1 MNTLELDWCS
11 CVFLLCFGGGVLEHF
26 YFSQMVVDLME
37 VIVCLDP
44 NINRQGSLNLP
55 MLGGNQ
61 TWCKRMVIWMDFPF
75 NRVHSLGWCHLFMTP
90 VKLDL
95 KFKMRRTKNGS
106 RKQRIASLLVRP
118 SLQLGASEWPKLGGF
133 GMTFFGGDFLWP
145 PFGLSKRSLGR
156 SWFRY
161 VRKNQMYH
169 KRWPNFMYTSYGCKG
184 LLSLFTPKN
193 LRIHNWDDFNT
204 VTKKTKLNQA
214 PSGMTFPDSFWW
226 TIPVDDQ
233 LMKIYIP
240 IELRYGCVP
249 YQVV

>member
-11 CVFLLCFGGGVLEHF
+11 CVFLLCWGGVLEHF

-44 NINRQGSLNLP
+44 KISHQGSLNLP

-61 TWCKRMVIWMDFPF
+61 TWCKRMVVWMDFPF

-118 SLQLGASEWPKLGGF
+118 SLQLGASEWPKLGVLEWPFSGVIF
-133 GMTFFGGDFLWP
+133 CDLHLDYQKGHLEEAGSGTFE
-145 PFGLSKRSLGR
+145 
-156 SWFRY
+156 
-161 VRKNQMYH
+161 
-169 KRWPNFMYTSYGCKG
+169 
-184 LLSLFTPKN
+184 
-193 LRIHNWDDFNT
+193 RIRCI
-204 VTKKTKLNQA
+204 TK
-214 PSGMTFPDSFWW
+214 
-226 TIPVDDQ
+226 DDQ
-233 LMKIYIP
+233 ILCIRPMDVKVCLASLRQRTYVYITGMIFIRLQRRQSYIRP
-240 IELRYGCVP
+240 LLVWLFRIVFDGQFRWMIS
-249 YQVV
+249 

>member
-1 MNTLELDWCS
+1 MNTLELDWCR
-11 CVFLLCFGGGVLEHF
+11 CVFLLCWGGRSGTFLLQPNGGWFDGSHRLFRSQHKPPGV
-26 YFSQMVVDLME
+26 
-37 VIVCLDP
+37 IK
-44 NINRQGSLNLP
+44 P
-55 MLGGNQ
+55 MGGNQ
-61 TWCKRMVIWMDFPF
+61 TWCKRMVVWMDFPF

-193 LRIHNWDDFNT
+193 LRIHNWDDFYT
-204 VTKKTKLNQA
+204 VTKKTKLHQA

>member
-1 MNTLELDWCS
+1 
-11 CVFLLCFGGGVLEHF
+11 
-26 YFSQMVVDLME
+26 
-37 VIVCLDP
+37 
-44 NINRQGSLNLP
+44 
-55 MLGGNQ
+55 
-61 TWCKRMVIWMDFPF
+61 
-75 NRVHSLGWCHLFMTP
+75 
-90 VKLDL
+90 
-95 KFKMRRTKNGS
+95 MRRTKNRS
-106 RKQRIASLLVRP
+106 RVPQRIASLLVRP
-118 SLQLGASEWPKLGGF
+118 FASNWVLPSDPNLGILSDLFRGEK
-133 GMTFFGGDFLWP
+133 WP

-161 VRKNQMYH
+161 VRKNRMYH

-193 LRIHNWDDFNT
+193 LRIHNWDDFYT
-204 VTKKTKLNQA
+204 VTKKTKLHQA